1 MLDGFLH
8 AVALR
13 RGESPMSIFG
23 HPEVYICAAFC
34 CIVCLFLGILL
45 VIIYDNRFSD

>member
-1 MLDGFLH
+1 VQDDLLH

-23 HPEVYICAAFC
+23 HPEVYVCAPFRPFLS
-34 CIVCLFLGILL
+34 LFILME
-45 VIIYDNRFSD
+45 YA